1 MIKKLGLLLVIN
13 MVIALI
19 AIGLIFNPVKLH
31 LGDITYAP
39 SATTQEGLI
48 LRVKVWKEYP
58 QYNVGLGIISVIA
71 FTGSLLVAWEM
82 YALKKE
88 GVKDD

>member
-19 AIGLIFNPVKLH
+19 AIGLIFNPVKVH
-31 LGDITYAP
+31 VGDVISAP
-39 SATTQEGLI
+39 SATTYEGLI
-48 LRVKVWKEYP
+48 LRAKAWKEYP

-71 FTGSLLVAWEM
+71 FAGSLLVVREM
-82 YALKKE
+82 YALKKD